1 MEVSSVV
8 LFVFRILNVVVGKSR
23 VSRSGDGFPPS
34 FLSFSFLFFFLSL
47 KYCQSFD

>member
-23 VSRSGDGFPPS
+23 VSRSGDGFPS
-34 FLSFSFLFFFLSL
+34 FFLFFFFFKFKILSKL
-47 KYCQSFD
+47 